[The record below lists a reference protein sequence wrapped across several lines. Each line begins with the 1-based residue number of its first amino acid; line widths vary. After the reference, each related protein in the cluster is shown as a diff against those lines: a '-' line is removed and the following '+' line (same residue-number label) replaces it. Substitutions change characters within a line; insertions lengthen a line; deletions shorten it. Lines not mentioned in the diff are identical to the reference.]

1 MTHCVLLLHT
11 VSKKKSWSYSVGLQ
25 EGGEAEPS
33 IFSWLKGTFQFDW
46 KIFLYFGWGKYDA
59 FGKSW
64 NLNLMIFNICSFLK
78 PHIMKVGGSVYL
90 LQNGCSWS
98 QELKLDFI
106 TYLPTILRLLGA
118 LEDIWRPFESC
129 FFGLSKLNYGL

>member
-1 MTHCVLLLHT
+1 MADRWQKNERYLLMIQYQILFLNIHPNFVVIRLNIFSTFWYQMTHCVLLLHT

-64 NLNLMIFNICSFLK
+64 NLNLMIFKTKKNSLK
-78 PHIMKVGGSVYL
+78 IST
-90 LQNGCSWS
+90 LQW
-98 QELKLDFI
+98 
-106 TYLPTILRLLGA
+106 
-118 LEDIWRPFESC
+118 C
-129 FFGLSKLNYGL
+129 FPNTTSYT